1 MSHYPEVVEKIVQD
15 YLQRVGIQLKRFP
28 NSDQEEVL
36 KELGSHIYKSYCC
49 ESDSEPVARILEV
62 LRRLGEP
69 ADVVAEKLQELVAQ
83 GFIQVNGRIS
93 QFFDLLPPAAQRA
106 LLVFLFMAI
115 AGAGLAMLWLS
126 IMLKGLRF
134 LFDLILDRG
143 ENAIQKA
150 APPCARLGQRI
161 SCAGQ
166 NTLRFN
172 FNVQNQMN

>member
-69 ADVVAEKLQELVAQ
+69 ADVVAEKLQESLLNSGKLKKIPLYVLGGLVSGCSVCHSA
-83 GFIQVNGRIS
+83 
-93 QFFDLLPPAAQRA
+93 LPA
-106 LLVFLFMAI
+106 
-115 AGAGLAMLWLS
+115 
-126 IMLKGLRF
+126 
-134 LFDLILDRG
+134 
-143 ENAIQKA
+143 
-150 APPCARLGQRI
+150 
-161 SCAGQ
+161 
-166 NTLRFN
+166 
-172 FNVQNQMN
+172 